1 MSFNLPQRGRFQ
13 LLTIPMGRF
22 YDWTLPSNP
31 YNGEFRSK
39 LLSLQGIN
47 RSQSHFRGKDG
58 KYREGGPW
66 WMMRI
71 LEHSGPSGVVTVK
84 RADRKLYSGR
94 FVLSHHW
101 GPSPVPS
108 WWGFSN
114 THMMD
119 DYWNVIKP
127 EAVAAY
133 NKAKPTRPSMNLANA
148 LYELKDVPEMLKQAN
163 QHIIQRVR
171 RAWAK
176 KSQNRNMSHTSEWYL
191 ALQFGWLP
199 LLGDI
204 RDLCK
209 TQREGQGRL
218 AQLIRDEGKP
228 VKRRR
233 TMPNPFGEV
242 PWNGINHW
250 TWSDDRPNSTYMSPT
265 MVTQAYLGPG
275 RTATEFES
283 WVETQTW
290 FEGQFRYLLP
300 PGPRDVLWKARM
312 WGKILGLDVLS
323 SPSMVYKAVPWSWLV
338 DWFTNVGDMIE
349 VNESGIADNLICDYG
364 YVMHRS
370 AWVHRTSAD
379 QYVQTG
385 STSNPKS
392 TRVNAVLT
400 TRHEHKMRWPAT
412 TFGFGVSSQDL
423 NLKQVSIL
431 GALGLSRL

>member
-1 MSFNLPQRGRFQ
+1 MSFDPPVRRKQELLP
-13 LLTIPMGRF
+13 IPMGRF
-22 YDWTLPSNP
+22 YDWTLPNNP
-31 YNGEFRSK
+31 YNGEFRSNLYK
-39 LLSLQGIN
+39 LDGIN
-47 RSQSHFRGKDG
+47 RSISHFRGKDG

-66 WMMRI
+66 WMMRV
-71 LEHSGPSGVVTVK
+71 LDHYGPSQVVTVM
-84 RADRKLYSGR
+84 RADRKLYVGR
-94 FVLSHHW
+94 FVVSHHW

-108 WWGFSN
+108 WWNFGN

-127 EAVAAY
+127 EAVSAY
-133 NKAKPTRPSMNLANA
+133 NRAKPTRPVMNLANA
-148 LYELKDVPEMLKQAN
+148 MYELKDLPGMLKQAN
-163 QHIIQRVR
+163 QQIIQRIR

-199 LLGDI
+199 LLKDI

-209 TQREGQGRL
+209 SQKDGQDLL

-233 TMPNPFGEV
+233 SMPNPFGEEDWSGV
-242 PWNGINHW
+242 NHW
-250 TWSDDRPNSTYMSPT
+250 TWSDDRPYSTYTSPGL
-265 MVTQAYLGPG
+265 VTQAYYGPG
-275 RTATEFES
+275 KSATEFKS

-312 WGKILGLDVLS
+312 WGRIMGLDVLS

-338 DWFTNVGDMIE
+338 DWFTNLGDMIE
-349 VNESGIADNLICDYG
+349 SNESGVADQLVCDYG
-364 YVMHRS
+364 YVMHRA
-370 AWVHRTSAD
+370 AWVHQTQAD
-379 QYVQTG
+379 QYMQVGTTASPRAARVQG
-385 STSNPKS
+385 
-392 TRVNAVLT
+392 VLT

-423 NLKQVSIL
+423 TLKQVSIL